1 MELSKVEVALYG
13 LLQTV
18 GQTTENEY
26 VEYLHKDG
34 TKHRLLWQDVVH
46 LVEGA
51 VAKTNAQDTF
61 HQLTSAVHEPRPWHG
76 SNYNEGSCDEH

>member
-1 MELSKVEVALYG
+1 MALSKVEIALYG

-34 TKHRLLWQDVVH
+34 TKHRLLWDDVVSI
-46 LVEGA
+46 VDG
-51 VAKTNAQDTF
+51 VAQESE
-61 HQLTSAVHEPRPWHG
+61 QLDNG
-76 SNYNEGSCDEH
+76 